1 MVFLLFFFFILGTA
15 VGSFANVVVDR
26 TTKGGSI
33 LSPLRSYCDHCGAKL
48 ATVDL
53 VPILSFVGLRGR
65 CRYCHHKLSW
75 QYPLVETLLG
85 VLFALT
91 FYSLVARGT
100 FSIPLVFYHFLVI
113 SVLVVVAV
121 VDLKFSLIPTT
132 FVFAASLIVLFWN
145 YFQMSSSNFVTSV
158 FSAFLLA
165 FFFAAIVF
173 LTRGRGMG
181 SGDIPLVFLLGL
193 FLGWPENLL
202 AVFGAFLSGA
212 IVALTLLLF
221 GKKRLGQTIP
231 FGPFLIASSI
241 VVFYWGSQIIVW
253 YWGLI

>member
-1 MVFLLFFFFILGTA
+1 MFLLLFVFFILGSA
-15 VGSFANVVVDR
+15 IGSFLNVVVDR
-26 TTKGGSI
+26 TTRGGSI
-33 LSPLRSYCDHCGAKL
+33 LGPLRSYCDWCH
-48 ATVDL
+48 ATLSTFDL

-85 VLFALT
+85 VLFAAT
-91 FYSLVARGT
+91 FYSLAASGN
-100 FSIPLVFYHFLVI
+100 FSALVVLFYLLI
-113 SVLVVVAV
+113 ITVLVVVAI

-145 YFQMSSSNFVTSV
+145 YFQMSSSDFVTSV

-253 YWGLI
+253 YWGMI